1 MSGRRTALV
10 TGASTGI
17 GRATALELARCGF
30 AVLAGVRKPEDGEAL
45 QTSAT
50 GELEPVIIDVT
61 DAASIEA
68 AAAKV
73 SEQASAGGGLAGL
86 VNNAGVAYTGP
97 LEFVALDDL
106 RHQLEVNL
114 IGHLAVT
121 QAMLPELRKARGRI
135 VNVTSIGGLV
145 ATPFFGPY
153 VASKFALEAV
163 SDCLRVELRPWGIE
177 TIAIEPGSAATE
189 IWDSGQSIAD
199 ETRARMGDEAE
210 RLYGEAL
217 DQTQRISAATG
228 ARGIPPEEVARVIH
242 KALTVRRP
250 RARYTVG
257 RDAIG
262 MKFASRLLPDRLWD
276 RIVARSLKL
285 P

>member
-73 SEQASAGGGLAGL
+73 SEQAGGGLAGL
-86 VNNAGVAYTGP
+86 VNNAGIAYTGP

>member
-1 MSGRRTALV
+1 MSGRRTVLV

-17 GRATALELARCGF
+17 GRATALELARSGF
-30 AVLAGVRKPEDGEAL
+30 TVLAGVRKPEDGEAL
-45 QTSAT
+45 QASAS

-61 DAASIEA
+61 DSASIEA
-68 AAAKV
+68 AAAALGER
-73 SEQASAGGGLAGL
+73 SGGLAGL
-86 VNNAGVAYTGP
+86 VNNAGIAYTGP

-121 QAMLPELRKARGRI
+121 QAMLPALRNARGRI

-163 SDCLRVELRPWGIE
+163 SDCLRIELRPWGIE
-177 TIAIEPGSAATE
+177 TVAIEPGSAATE

-199 ETRARMGDEAE
+199 ETRGRMGPEAE
-210 RLYGEAL
+210 KLYGAAL
-217 DQTQRISAATG
+217 DQTQRISAQTG

>member
-73 SEQASAGGGLAGL
+73 SEQDGGGLAGL
-86 VNNAGVAYTGP
+86 VNNAGIAYTGP

-114 IGHLAVT
+114 IGQLAVT
-121 QAMLPELRKARGRI
+121 QAMLPELRAASGRI

-163 SDCLRVELRPWGIE
+163 SDCLRIELRPWGIE

-189 IWDSGQSIAD
+189 IWDSGRAIAD

-210 RLYGEAL
+210 RLYGAAL
-217 DQTQRISAATG
+217 DQTQRISAETG

>member
-1 MSGRRTALV
+1 MSHQRTALV

-73 SEQASAGGGLAGL
+73 SEQADGGLAGL
-86 VNNAGVAYTGP
+86 VNNAGIAYTGP

-114 IGHLAVT
+114 IGQLAVT
-121 QAMLPELRKARGRI
+121 QAMLPELRAASGRI

-163 SDCLRVELRPWGIE
+163 SDCLRIELRPWGIE

-189 IWDSGQSIAD
+189 IWDSGQAIAD
-199 ETRARMGDEAE
+199 ETRARMGAEAE
-210 RLYGEAL
+210 RLYGAAL

-228 ARGIPPEEVARVIH
+228 ARGIPPEEVARVIQ

>member
-73 SEQASAGGGLAGL
+73 SEQAGGGLAGL
-86 VNNAGVAYTGP
+86 VNNAGIAYTGP

-163 SDCLRVELRPWGIE
+163 SDCLRIELRPWGIE

-199 ETRARMGDEAE
+199 ETRARMGAEAE
-210 RLYGEAL
+210 RLYGAAL
-217 DQTQRISAATG
+217 DQTERISAQTG

>member
-1 MSGRRTALV
+1 MSHQRTALV

-17 GRATALELARCGF
+17 GRATALELARRGF

-73 SEQASAGGGLAGL
+73 GEQAGGGLAGL
-86 VNNAGVAYTGP
+86 VNNAGIAYTGP

-114 IGHLAVT
+114 IGQLAVT
-121 QAMLPELRKARGRI
+121 QAMLPELRAASGRI

-163 SDCLRVELRPWGIE
+163 SDCLRIELRPWGIE

-189 IWDSGQSIAD
+189 IWDSGQAIAD
-199 ETRARMGDEAE
+199 ETRARMGAEAE
-210 RLYGEAL
+210 RLYGAAL

-257 RDAIG
+257 RDAVG

>member
-50 GELEPVIIDVT
+50 GEMEPVIIDVT

-73 SEQASAGGGLAGL
+73 SEQAGGGLAGL
-86 VNNAGVAYTGP
+86 VNNAGIAYTGP

-114 IGHLAVT
+114 IGQLAVT
-121 QAMLPELRKARGRI
+121 QAMLPELRAASGRI

-163 SDCLRVELRPWGIE
+163 SDCLRIELRPWGIE

-189 IWDSGQSIAD
+189 IWDSGRAIAD

-210 RLYGEAL
+210 RLYGAAL
-217 DQTQRISAATG
+217 DQTQRISAETG

>member
-1 MSGRRTALV
+1 LSHQRTALV

-73 SEQASAGGGLAGL
+73 GEQAGGGLAGL
-86 VNNAGVAYTGP
+86 VNNAGIAYTGP

-114 IGHLAVT
+114 IGQLAVT
-121 QAMLPELRKARGRI
+121 QAMLPELRAASGRI

-163 SDCLRVELRPWGIE
+163 SDCLRIELRPWGIE

-189 IWDSGQSIAD
+189 IWDSGQAIAD
-199 ETRARMGDEAE
+199 ETRARMGAEAE
-210 RLYGEAL
+210 RLYGAAL

-228 ARGIPPEEVARVIH
+228 ARGIPPEEVARVIQ

>member
-68 AAAKV
+68 AAATV
-73 SEQASAGGGLAGL
+73 SEQAGGGLAGL

-163 SDCLRVELRPWGIE
+163 SDCLRIELRPWGIE

-199 ETRARMGDEAE
+199 ETRARMGAEAE
-210 RLYGEAL
+210 RLYGAAL
-217 DQTQRISAATG
+217 DQTERISAQTG

-257 RDAIG
+257 RDAVG
-262 MKFASRLLPDRLWD
+262 MRFASRLLPDKLWD

>member
-68 AAAKV
+68 AAATV
-73 SEQASAGGGLAGL
+73 SEQAGGGLAGL

>member
-1 MSGRRTALV
+1 MSHQRTALV

-73 SEQASAGGGLAGL
+73 GEQAGGGLAGL
-86 VNNAGVAYTGP
+86 VNNAGIAYTGP

-114 IGHLAVT
+114 IGQLAVT
-121 QAMLPELRKARGRI
+121 QAMLPELRAASGRI

-163 SDCLRVELRPWGIE
+163 SDCLRIELRPWGIE

-189 IWDSGQSIAD
+189 IWDSGQAIAD
-199 ETRARMGDEAE
+199 ETRARMGAEAE
-210 RLYGEAL
+210 RLYGAAL

-228 ARGIPPEEVARVIH
+228 ARGIPPEEVARVIQ

>member
-50 GELEPVIIDVT
+50 GEMEPVIIDVT

-73 SEQASAGGGLAGL
+73 SEQAGGGLAGL
-86 VNNAGVAYTGP
+86 VNNAGIAYTGP

-114 IGHLAVT
+114 IGQLAVT
-121 QAMLPELRKARGRI
+121 QAMLPELRAASGRI

-163 SDCLRVELRPWGIE
+163 SDCLRIELRPWGIE
-177 TIAIEPGSAATE
+177 TIAIEPGSATTE

-210 RLYGEAL
+210 RLYGAAL
-217 DQTQRISAATG
+217 DQTQRISAQTG

-257 RDAIG
+257 RDAVG
-262 MKFASRLLPDRLWD
+262 MKFASRLLPDKLWD